1 MPYAWERAFL
11 DRRAVAR
18 SCRSYGSRY
27 GRQLSRRVWFW
38 VTVITSKKW
47 NKIKRVNY
55 RYLGGRRIKDLG
67 VDDDGYPIE
76 LEGLAPPSLRDREF
90 LQHSS
95 LWGSQFIAGGSG
107 EGSQRLKPDGSILS
121 QPQMKTDPTLPA
133 YCNPPNPCPVGYS
146 GMDFLISS
154 IVFN

>member
-1 MPYAWERAFL
+1 ML
-11 DRRAVAR
+11 
-18 SCRSYGSRY
+18 SSLTNSYEKLSIVWVEIWQKLILASLLPGKNFNPSVGFIDGYPRY
-27 GRQLSRRVWFW
+27 MNGRVM
-38 VTVITSKKW
+38 
-47 NKIKRVNY
+47 
-55 RYLGGRRIKDLG
+55 KDLEL
-67 VDDDGYPIE
+67 DDDGYPIE

-107 EGSQRLKPDGSILS
+107 EGSQHLKPDGSILS

-146 GMDFLISS
+146 GI
-154 IVFN
+154 